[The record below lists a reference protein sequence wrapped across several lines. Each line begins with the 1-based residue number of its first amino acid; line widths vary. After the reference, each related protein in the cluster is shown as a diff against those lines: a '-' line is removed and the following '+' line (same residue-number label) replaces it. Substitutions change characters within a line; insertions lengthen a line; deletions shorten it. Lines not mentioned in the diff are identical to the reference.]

1 MASITVPI
9 TPRVLRWA
17 RETAGFSLDDTA
29 HRLGEQLQRVQA
41 WETGSEQPNV
51 TSARALAALY
61 GRPLAAFLL
70 PEPPTEPPTPVDFR
84 QGTGTGQITSPT
96 HFAVRAAM
104 RVQDSAAELFDALG
118 IVPQWGRGSVGEES
132 DVALAAEDARG
143 RLDVSLAEQASWRD
157 PYRAFA
163 AWRAALGRTGALV
176 LQRKLP
182 LAEVRGFS
190 LTTPGPPTLVVNRSD
205 AVSARIFTT
214 FHELGHILL
223 GTGGICL
230 PATAPEALVLAPREE
245 VFCNAFAGQLLVPSG
260 ALMTNSTVA
269 EIRAMNRV
277 PSDADLAPLTARFSV
292 SAQVIWFRLHALD
305 YVNDERYRAKWAQWQ
320 QRKYEPGQGQGG
332 GGETGAARTLHEN
345 GGAYV
350 SAVLEARNRGL
361 VSLAQVTEW
370 LEVRSR
376 DVLTLEEQLSA
387 AGAG

>member
-1 MASITVPI
+1 MASITVPV

-29 HRLGEQLQRVQA
+29 RRLGEQLQRVHA
-41 WETGSEQPNV
+41 WEAGSEQPNI
-51 TSARALAALY
+51 TSARELARLY
-61 GRPLAAFLL
+61 ARPLAAFLL
-70 PEPPTEPPTPVDFR
+70 PEPPSEPPTPVDFR
-84 QGTGTGQITSPT
+84 QGDGTGQLTSPT

-104 RVQDSAAELFDALG
+104 RVQRSAAELFDALD
-118 IVPQWGRGSVGEES
+118 IVPQWDRGGVGEKS

-143 RLDVSLAEQASWRD
+143 RLGVSLAEQASWRD
-157 PYRAFA
+157 SYGAFA

-214 FHELGHILL
+214 FHELGHVLL

-230 PATAPEALVLAPREE
+230 PATAPEALVLASREE
-245 VFCNAFAGQLLVPSG
+245 VFCNAFSGQLLVPSG
-260 ALMTNSTVA
+260 ALVA
-269 EIRAMNRV
+269 DPTAAAIRAMKRV
-277 PSDADLAPLTARFSV
+277 PSDTDLAPLVSRFSV
-292 SAQVIWFRLHALD
+292 SAQVIWFRLHDLD
-305 YVNDERYRAKWAQWQ
+305 CVNDERYRAKWAQWQ
-320 QRKYEPGQGQGG
+320 QRKYEPAQRPSG

-376 DVLTLEEQLSA
+376 DVLALEEQLSA
-387 AGAG
+387 TGAG

>member
-1 MASITVPI
+1 M
-9 TPRVLRWA
+9 
-17 RETAGFSLDDTA
+17 
-29 HRLGEQLQRVQA
+29 
-41 WETGSEQPNV
+41 
-51 TSARALAALY
+51 
-61 GRPLAAFLL
+61 
-70 PEPPTEPPTPVDFR
+70 
-84 QGTGTGQITSPT
+84 
-96 HFAVRAAM
+96 
-104 RVQDSAAELFDALG
+104 
-118 IVPQWGRGSVGEES
+118 
-132 DVALAAEDARG
+132 
-143 RLDVSLAEQASWRD
+143 
-157 PYRAFA
+157 
-163 AWRAALGRTGALV
+163 GRTGALV

-245 VFCNAFAGQLLVPSG
+245 VFCNAFAGHLLVPSG

-292 SAQVIWFRLHALD
+292 SAQVIWSRLHALD

-332 GGETGAARTLHEN
+332 GGKTGARALFTKTAVHMSARCSRRET
-345 GGAYV
+345 A
-350 SAVLEARNRGL
+350 GL